1 MPTQKEKNDIKLQKL
16 QTPQKDNATQRAT
29 PLKTTGAPKLD
40 LEPESSAAAGPCE
53 VSGEELAGEVP
64 GDLLDGS
71 VAAGESAG
79 VAELEGMPADEASG
93 GEETDGAS
101 TGLLTGDTAAVG
113 GELAGDETGGVEDTL
128 LEGLIAGETDDG
140 GWTAGDFAGG
150 AVVGGGVDADPDGET
165 AGVCEGGDKVGDF
178 AGDAGE
184 FVGETEEGGFAGEG
198 VTDDLGEE
206 AGAFCANKTVN
217 NIESTKS
224 EYNLFIFE
232 VFEDLESTRK
242 NETMG

>member
-1 MPTQKEKNDIKLQKL
+1 MPTQKENDIKLQKL
-16 QTPQKDNATQRAT
+16 QMPQKDNATQRAT

-53 VSGEELAGEVP
+53 VSGEVP
-64 GDLLDGS
+64 GDLLEGS

-79 VAELEGMPADEASG
+79 VAELEGMPEASG

-113 GELAGDETGGVEDTL
+113 GEVAGDETGGVDDTL
-128 LEGLIAGETDDG
+128 LEGLIAGATEDG
-140 GWTAGDFAGG
+140 GWTAGDFACG
-150 AVVGGGVDADPDGET
+150 AVAGGGVDADPDGEI

-184 FVGETEEGGFAGEG
+184 FVGETEAEDGGFA

-224 EYNLFIFE
+224 ENNLFIFE
-232 VFEDLESTRK
+232 VFEELESTRK

>member
-1 MPTQKEKNDIKLQKL
+1 MPTQKENDIKLQKL
-16 QTPQKDNATQRAT
+16 QMPQKDNAIQRAK
-29 PLKTTGAPKLD
+29 PLKTIGAPKLD

-64 GDLLDGS
+64 GDLLEGS

-79 VAELEGMPADEASG
+79 VAELEGMPAEEASG
-93 GEETDGAS
+93 GDETDGAS
-101 TGLLTGDTAAVG
+101 TGLLTGDTTAVG

-128 LEGLIAGETDDG
+128 LEGLIAGETEDG

-150 AVVGGGVDADPDGET
+150 AVAGGGVDADPDGET

-184 FVGETEEGGFAGEG
+184 FVGETETEDGGFA

-224 EYNLFIFE
+224 ENNLFIFE
-232 VFEDLESTRK
+232 VFEDLENTRM